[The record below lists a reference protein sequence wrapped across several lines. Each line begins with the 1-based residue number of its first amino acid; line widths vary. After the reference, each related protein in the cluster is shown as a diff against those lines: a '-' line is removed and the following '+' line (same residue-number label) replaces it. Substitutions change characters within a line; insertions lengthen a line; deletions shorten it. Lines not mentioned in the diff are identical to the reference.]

1 MKINN
6 SLAASPFGRR
16 RPVTEPTGEPF
27 ESLKQSIAQ
36 LSALKKKLR
45 NQDQVLTG
53 APNYQGQGWAG
64 ADAMVISDDLKTRAK
79 FSHRVGKDAILCTRH
94 AFAIGDL
101 YRKLVKITSDNYFTK
116 LEMWGLATDAGQR
129 AVSQTPSISQI
140 DLAVVIIDEVIRIH
154 KLWRRRAA
162 NDGRTY
168 A

>member
-16 RPVTEPTGEPF
+16 RSVAEPTGEPF
-27 ESLKQSIAQ
+27 DSLKQSIAQ

-53 APNYQGQGWAG
+53 APNYQGQGWGG
-64 ADAMVISDDLKTRAK
+64 ADAMVISDDLETCAK
-79 FSHRVGKDAILCTRH
+79 FSHRVGEDSILCTRH
-94 AFAIGDL
+94 AFAIGGL
-101 YRKLVKITSDNYFTK
+101 YRRLVKITSDNYFTK
-116 LEMWGLATDAGQR
+116 LEMWSLATEAGQE
-129 AVSQTPSISQI
+129 ASSLNPSISQT

-154 KLWRRRAA
+154 KLWYRRAA
-162 NDGRTY
+162 NDGWAY